1 MTRRK
6 LLSAWMLERPG
17 ERRRAWQVSV
27 PPIGRPRD
35 GPGRPEARIE
45 ALTKLKSLFETGVLT
60 RQQYESER
68 HRLLDG

>member
-17 ERRRAWQVSV
+17 EWRRATRVSV
-27 PPIGRPRD
+27 PPIGRPHGR
-35 GPGRPEARIE
+35 PRRPEARIE